1 MQTSKELAGR
11 AVKASQ
17 AAAAIRPEQG
27 DQFATSLNLAVY
39 HLNSAAKLLRE
50 VAEAKA
56 SKEGV
61 QV

>member
-1 MQTSKELAGR
+1 MGSKELAAR
-11 AVKASQ
+11 ATNASQ
-17 AAAAIRPEQG
+17 AAAAIRPEPS
-27 DQFATSLNLAVY
+27 DQHANTLFLAVY

-61 QV
+61 EV